1 MRQKANHRRHKQNCW
16 KLIPVCVA
24 QLECPLS
31 PAITESGAPPLCKT
45 LSLTITGMSTTLS
58 KTGRRDENLHN
69 RDIDHE
75 EVLQRAESRRIS
87 QQLQL
92 WETTVSSTPAPL
104 HDRHAEDVTHLVRG
118 MQLRSNSFL
127 HCLTQALSLAQ
138 QRACRLLTKN
148 CNVQHSV
155 DERI

>member
-1 MRQKANHRRHKQNCW
+1 MRQKNNHRRHKQNCW

-31 PAITESGAPPLCKT
+31 PAITESGALP
-45 LSLTITGMSTTLS
+45 LSLTTVVDNNGHVNDLVQDWTQM
-58 KTGRRDENLHN
+58 NLHN
-69 RDIDHE
+69 RDINHE

-92 WETTVSSTPAPL
+92 WETTVFSTPAPL
-104 HDRHAEDVTHLVRG
+104 HDRHAEDVNHLVRVS
-118 MQLRSNSFL
+118 QLRSNSFL

-138 QRACRLLTKN
+138 QRACRRRTKN